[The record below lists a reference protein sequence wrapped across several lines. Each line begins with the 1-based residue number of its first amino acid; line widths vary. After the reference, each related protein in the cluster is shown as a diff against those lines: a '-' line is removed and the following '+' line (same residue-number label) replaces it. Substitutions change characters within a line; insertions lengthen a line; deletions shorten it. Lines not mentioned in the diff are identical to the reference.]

1 MRFNSLQFGKAISA
15 ALFVLLLSLAGMTKA
30 FAQTQVATLQHEG
43 NISAFYGPSA
53 LAVAHDAAIDGDT
66 ITLSSG
72 NFNFQSCTITKAITL
87 HGAGCVSDTLGI
99 TPTTVSGNYYI
110 RIPNDSLSFTVE
122 GVPSC

>member
-53 LAVAHDAAIDGDT
+53 LA
-66 ITLSSG
+66 
-72 NFNFQSCTITKAITL
+72 
-87 HGAGCVSDTLGI
+87 
-99 TPTTVSGNYYI
+99 
-110 RIPNDSLSFTVE
+110 
-122 GVPSC
+122 